1 MNKYSLKLSREVPNA
16 GGFRNILR
24 VGIPVQ
30 ADMVNDICVC
40 CAGSYEFIPLNA
52 NVLKQALL
60 NSPEFV
66 KDVLGLQIKEIKKV
80 TKKEESN

>member
-16 GGFRNILR
+16 GGYKNMLR
-24 VGIPVQ
+24 VGMPVQ
-30 ADMVNDICVC
+30 ADMVNDICIC
-40 CAGSYEFIPLNA
+40 CAGSYEFVSLNS

-66 KDVLGLQIKEIKKV
+66 KNVLGLQIKEIKKV
-80 TKKEESN
+80 AKKEENN